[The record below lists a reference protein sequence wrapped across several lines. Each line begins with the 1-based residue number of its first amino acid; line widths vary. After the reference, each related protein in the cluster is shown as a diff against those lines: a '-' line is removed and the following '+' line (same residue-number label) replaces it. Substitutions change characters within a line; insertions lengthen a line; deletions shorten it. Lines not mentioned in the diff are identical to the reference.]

1 MSFHLFELLRLN
13 IHCQPMP
20 ATTSSFME
28 TARVTSRAYFFFP
41 SHLPMYM
48 PPRQDPLSKSLA
60 ILGFPDCNVYV
71 L

>member
-28 TARVTSRAYFFFP
+28 TARVTSRAYFFFSFTP
-41 SHLPMYM
+41 TY
-48 PPRQDPLSKSLA
+48 
-60 ILGFPDCNVYV
+60 VYAS
-71 L
+71 